1 MGESWLPVIGYEGL
15 YEVSDKG
22 NVRSLFR
29 YKKQLKPSKGNN
41 GYLSVE
47 LFKGKQ
53 GKRVSIHRLVATAFI
68 SNPQNL
74 PQVNHKDE
82 NKHNNCV
89 ENLEWCSAKY
99 NMVYGTAMSRRIANT
114 DYSSPRCLENARKNG
129 ATQSKPVLQ
138 FSKDGILLNRYSSGK
153 EAYRKTGLSHSHILE
168 CCAGKRYKTVGGYI
182 WKYDERNDD
191 LLVSQF

>member
-114 DYSSPRCLENARKNG
+114 DYSSPRYLENARKNG

>member
-1 MGESWLPVIGYEGL
+1 MIGYEGL

-53 GKRVSIHRLVATAFI
+53 RKRASIHRLVATAFI

-114 DYSSPRCLENARKNG
+114 DYSSPRYLENARKNG